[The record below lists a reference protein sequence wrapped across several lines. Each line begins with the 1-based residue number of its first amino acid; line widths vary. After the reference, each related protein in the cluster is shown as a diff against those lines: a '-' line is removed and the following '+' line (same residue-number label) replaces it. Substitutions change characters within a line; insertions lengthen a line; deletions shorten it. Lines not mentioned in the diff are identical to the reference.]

1 MFVAAGE
8 ALALALD
15 GATELAAGA
24 GEVEEE
30 VKAEVDEAAGAAAG
44 WASWFCV

>member
-8 ALALALD
+8 ALALD
-15 GATELAAGA
+15 GATELAAG
-24 GEVEEE
+24 EVEEE
-30 VKAEVDEAAGAAAG
+30 VEAEVDEAAGAAAA